1 MSLLGDQVSHV
12 LHFCNIDLSRGA
24 ATTTMRTL
32 FLIYWC
38 TTSLSANFTLGYAP
52 STSRTKNSRLFLAA
66 SSSSS
71 SAAESNGSIQ
81 LNGSESSDVGG
92 GTSKTLFQNFDEAG
106 LRLKPMAKAEREKA
120 DLLSYSDAP
129 IRKAMTIAKACSF
142 ILLFILYRSYRGLF
156 VILPAIFRNVFEK
169 LEASV
174 GEDLLAENDND
185 VLDADI
191 NPETGKLKMRSRIV
205 VSFLASVVTFSYMI
219 SGAMKVITKFV
230 TTITSTSD
238 VEKSFEAAADQ
249 VMKTEKKILA
259 NVKPEEQKQNGA
271 HVKQPTRSRLFP

>member
-1 MSLLGDQVSHV
+1 VPLCVLACDQVSLV

-71 SAAESNGSIQ
+71 AAENNGS
-81 LNGSESSDVGG
+81 SSDVGG

-129 IRKAMTIAKACSF
+129 IRKAITIAKACSF

-174 GEDLLAENDND
+174 GEDLLAENNND

-249 VMKTEKKILA
+249 VMKTEKKILS

>member
-1 MSLLGDQVSHV
+1 MPLCVLACDQVSLV

-71 SAAESNGSIQ
+71 AAESNGS
-81 LNGSESSDVGG
+81 SSDVGG

-106 LRLKPMAKAEREKA
+106 LQLKPMAKAEREKA

-129 IRKAMTIAKACSF
+129 IRKAITIAKACSF

-174 GEDLLAENDND
+174 GEDLLAENNND